1 VAPRLGAA
9 VPRRES
15 ANRCRRA
22 ASCPNGSGHGDRDAD
37 GCFAPPLVG
46 PTVLVVAKAPA
57 PLLGS
62 GGATMAMLLLLWVV
76 RSALAARGP
85 ARFD

>member
-1 VAPRLGAA
+1 
-9 VPRRES
+9 
-15 ANRCRRA
+15 
-22 ASCPNGSGHGDRDAD
+22 
-37 GCFAPPLVG
+37 
-46 PTVLVVAKAPA
+46 VLVVAKAPA